1 MAVPAA
7 QTVSPLQEETK
18 ALSLCRVPAPV
29 SAPELASDPVSEQVP
44 LLVSARA
51 SLREKATA
59 RFPERV
65 RASPLAR
72 VLALVRELVLVR
84 VPRRQDRWGNFIAKW
99 FKLPDDK
106 KIELDQIGSDVWE
119 LCDGTHSVESIA
131 SRISKSYQLNKRQAE
146 ASVTAY
152 LKMLADRRLIGLQTG
167 TTKKK

>member
-1 MAVPAA
+1 MSMSVIAQLRAVI
-7 QTVSPLQEETK
+7 
-18 ALSLCRVPAPV
+18 
-29 SAPELASDPVSEQVP
+29 EQKKNRPSRMQV
-44 LLVSARA
+44 L
-51 SLREKATA
+51 TA
-59 RFPERV
+59 RPV
-65 RASPLAR
+65 RHPLIAWSR
-72 VLALVRELVLVR
+72 EPTRQEGLPELVLVR